1 MRAAAGWRIGLAA
14 AASVLLFWAFF
25 FGGDSG
31 DPTWI
36 GTYALVVAA
45 VVLAAAL
52 LGRFGWPNLDSA
64 GLAFAGL
71 LAAFVLW
78 NGASVAWSFQPDR
91 SWSYTNRGLVYL
103 AFACV
108 GVFLGALVPRAP
120 RAAAAGLAVLLG
132 AVLGWALLG
141 KIVPSL
147 FPDYGRLA
155 RLRSPVGY
163 WNALALLGDAVI
175 PLALWLARPRNSA
188 RVRVAGVVLLYAAVV
203 SILLAYSR
211 AGVIVA
217 VVLVAGWLVFERDRL
232 EALAAVALGAGAGA
246 LVAGWAVTRPGIAD
260 DGQAYSTRLRDGA
273 IFGVVLVLGLALVVW
288 AALALM
294 RYDREQPLPDER
306 RRELVRYAIWG
317 ACALAVLA
325 FAASTISAGGPS
337 AWVHARVREFTTPT
351 NVTQRPA
358 RVVSFSSNHRWT
370 WWKESWSS
378 FTKHPLGGTGA
389 GSFALVH
396 RPLRKTSLDVTLEP
410 HDIPLQFL
418 GETGIVGFLLL
429 MGVAGAGVVG
439 IHRAL
444 RRLDRK
450 DASAGRAL
458 ALGAL
463 GYALW
468 ALVDFDWDFVAVTGP
483 LFLVLGLLVAS
494 GLPARERAPSW
505 RPLWAAGVV
514 AIGLVGAFSL
524 VSPWLAQRRLDTS
537 VRALES
543 RNLAGAIGAAR
554 DAHSLNPLALEP
566 LLVWAGDEA
575 VAGNLPEAKRL
586 YRKAVK
592 LQPHDASSWY
602 EFGAFELEI
611 DCYPDLAFRYL
622 NHAYSLDPFGPT
634 AELDLARKLVN
645 ELAKSSNPRRSR
657 CGRPAGP

>member
-14 AASVLLFWAFF
+14 AASVLLFWALF

-36 GTYALVVAA
+36 GTYALGLAA
-45 VVLAAAL
+45 IATGAAL
-52 LGRFGWPNLDSA
+52 LGLVGWPDLDRA

-78 NGASVAWSFQPDR
+78 NGASVVWSFQPDR

-103 AFACV
+103 AFACA
-108 GVFLGALVPRAP
+108 GIFLGALLPRAP

-132 AVLGWALLG
+132 GVLGWALLG

-163 WNALALLGDAVI
+163 WNALALLGDATI
-175 PLALWLARPRNSA
+175 PLSLWIARPRNSP
-188 RVRVAGVVLLYAAVV
+188 RVSVAGVVLLYAAVV

-211 AGVIVA
+211 AGVLVA

-232 EALAAVALGAGAGA
+232 EALAATTLGAGVGA

-260 DGQAYSTRLRDGA
+260 DGQAYSTRVRDGA

-288 AALALM
+288 AALTLI
-294 RYDREQPLPDER
+294 RYDREHPLPAEQR
-306 RRELVRYAIWG
+306 HALVRYAIWG
-317 ACALAVLA
+317 ACALAALA
-325 FAASTISAGGPS
+325 FVASTISAGGPS
-337 AWVHARVREFTTPT
+337 AWVHARVREFTAPT

-370 WWKESWSS
+370 WWKESWDS
-378 FTKHPLGGTGA
+378 FTEHPLGGTGA

-410 HDIPLQFL
+410 HNIPLQFL

-429 MGVAGAGVVG
+429 MGVAGAGVAG

-444 RRLDRK
+444 RRLDRE

-494 GLPARERAPSW
+494 GRPVREVSTR
-505 RPLWAAGVV
+505 RPLWAAGIV

-524 VSPWLAQRRLDTS
+524 ISPWLAQGRLDTS

-543 RNLAGAIGAAR
+543 RNLPGAIAAAQ

-575 VAGNLPEAKRL
+575 VAGDLPEAKRL

-611 DCYPDLAFRYL
+611 DCYPALAYRYL

-634 AELDLARKLVN
+634 AELDLARRLVN
-645 ELAKSSNPRRSR
+645 RLAKSSNPRRPL
-657 CGRPAGP
+657 CGRPSGP